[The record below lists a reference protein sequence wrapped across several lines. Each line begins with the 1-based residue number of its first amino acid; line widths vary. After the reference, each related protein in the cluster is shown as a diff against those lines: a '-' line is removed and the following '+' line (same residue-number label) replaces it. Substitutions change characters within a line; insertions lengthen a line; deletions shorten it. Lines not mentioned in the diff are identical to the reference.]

1 MRTAASKHHP
11 RRGAAAGFSLVE
23 LLVTVI
29 VVAEILLIA
38 GLMFD
43 VHNKTAQTQNQI
55 ADTQQSLRVAQRE
68 MVDTLRMAGRGGLR
82 ANLPPPGTGRIMP
95 GLALTL
101 DDNVDA
107 GTQIVVDEARTNVVP
122 GTDVLRVRGVMGTPL
137 YQLLS
142 AGLGERN
149 LRLTGPP
156 GAEDNPSI
164 ADAGQVD
171 VFSPSP
177 SGSPQDLTPLLAA
190 EAGDA
195 LIMVSPLSD
204 GIYAVVAVSSVVVIE
219 EPPAGFTGVTVS
231 FQIIGSDYQNEYSA
245 FFGGPFLPS
254 NLSSAAFVGLLEE
267 HVFFVRETFAIPG
280 DPGSDLMPKLA
291 HVRVHPGTNVAVD
304 GTGDDLADNVLDL
317 QVALGFNSSLGAGG
331 YLPADNPDLVIAET
345 ADGTNDDWLFNGAAD
360 DPGAPPWVDPWSPL
374 PGTPQPELYYVR
386 ISTLARTGGRE
397 FKYISPPIDR
407 IENHVYAEAMVP
419 AEHDP
424 ERAYHR
430 RMLRTIVDLR
440 NL

>member
-1 MRTAASKHHP
+1 MRTAAPSHRP
-11 RRGAAAGFSLVE
+11 QRRGAAAGFSLVE

-55 ADTQQSLRVAQRE
+55 AETQQSLRVGQRE
-68 MVDTLRMAGRGGLR
+68 IVDTLRMAGRGGLP
-82 ANLPPPGTGRIMP
+82 AVAAGAGEVWP
-95 GLALTL
+95 GLAITV

-122 GTDVLRVRGVMGTPL
+122 GTDVLRVRGVMQTPI

-142 AGLGERN
+142 AALGERN

-156 GAEDNPSI
+156 GAEDNPGLAS
-164 ADAGQVD
+164 AGQVD
-171 VFSPSP
+171 IFSPSP
-177 SGSPQDLTPLLAA
+177 SGFPQDLAPLLAA
-190 EAGDA
+190 QAGDA

-204 GIYAVVAVSSVVVIE
+204 GIYAVVAVSSVVAIE

-231 FQIIGSDYQNEYSA
+231 FQITGHDYVNDYA
-245 FFGGPFLPS
+245 ALYGGPSLPS
-254 NLSSAAFVGLLEE
+254 NLNSAAFVGLLEE
-267 HVFFVRETFAIPG
+267 HVFFVRETFAVPG
-280 DPGSDLMPKLA
+280 DPSSDLMPKLG
-291 HVRVHPGTNVAVD
+291 HVLVHPRTKVAVG
-304 GTGDDLADNVLDL
+304 GTGDDIADNILDL
-317 QVALGFNSSLGAGG
+317 QLALGFNSSLGAGG

-360 DPGAPPWVDPWSPL
+360 DPETAPWVGPWSPL

-407 IENHVYAEAMVP
+407 IENRVYAEAMVP